1 MYFDS
6 YCTAWIIWYHE
17 CGVQV
22 GFIAGE
28 TCRPLPVYIRD
39 MVLTAFKRC
48 GSGPRLRCTFHKH
61 CHDSHPCF
69 YFRRDTASR
78 ALLPRVFNDART
90 FQSILGDYQAS
101 HCSPEPSNSAFS
113 SCRALCN
120 SISMRLPIDSYI
132 WSSLPATLG
141 QRPIQASNN
150 VTKCQRA
157 ARAGTFVRTI

>member
-1 MYFDS
+1 MLERLADLCLHTFV
-6 YCTAWIIWYHE
+6 IW
-17 CGVQV
+17 C
-22 GFIAGE
+22 
-28 TCRPLPVYIRD
+28 LPHLRD
-39 MVLTAFKRC
+39 AALGLGYDAPTTILQYRDFNP
-48 GSGPRLRCTFHKH
+48 S
-61 CHDSHPCF
+61 SHFC
-69 YFRRDTASR
+69 RDTASR

-90 FQSILGDYQAS
+90 LQCILGDYQAS

-120 SISMRLPIDSYI
+120 SISMRPPIDSYI

-157 ARAGTFVRTI
+157 ARAGPFVRAFQHSSWDSPAC